1 MIWRM
6 NLTESF
12 NDVFPEDVR
21 SRYFLRETRNA
32 TTILRATNP
41 ELFDELTTVLNKFEV
56 ISDDLLRAG
65 GQESGIA
72 RRFNKELRS
81 RGWREARVDTE
92 IKLELCIM
100 PYKSAGE
107 TRKTVTS
114 TPVSNKGYK
123 VDNFKGRVALDLEW
137 NAKDGNL
144 DRDISAYRALYDAG
158 FIDVGV
164 IVTRTQED
172 LHNFATRLRLQH
184 GISEGEAKKML
195 ATTTTTNLE
204 KLVPRMT
211 RGDGGGCPLLAIA
224 ISSNTFENSPTRQPE
239 PLS

>member
-41 ELFDELTTVLNKFEV
+41 DLFDELTTVLNKFEV

-65 GQESGIA
+65 GQESGLA

-107 TRKTVTS
+107 TQTTVTS
-114 TPVSNKGYK
+114 IPVSNKGYK
-123 VDNFKGRVALDLEW
+123 VDNFQGRVALDLE
-137 NAKDGNL
+137 
-144 DRDISAYRALYDAG
+144 
-158 FIDVGV
+158 
-164 IVTRTQED
+164 
-172 LHNFATRLRLQH
+172 
-184 GISEGEAKKML
+184 
-195 ATTTTTNLE
+195 
-204 KLVPRMT
+204 
-211 RGDGGGCPLLAIA
+211 
-224 ISSNTFENSPTRQPE
+224 
-239 PLS
+239 

>member
-65 GQESGIA
+65 GQESGLA

-158 FIDVGV
+158 FIDVGI

-184 GISEGEAKKML
+184 GMSENEAKKML